1 VFLKIFTS
9 TSRSISKSFPVL
21 ALIFLSVTVFPPPAS
36 AQVNTAS
43 ISGTVADPSGAV
55 IASAQIEA
63 RDDATGAVHTA
74 VSGPQGEYTFPFL
87 PVGTYTITCSATGF
101 TSAQHTNVT
110 LVAAQ
115 QMKLDFALQ
124 TRSVTQNITVT
135 AEAPLIDSVSSQDSN
150 TLPSKTLVQLPVAS
164 LNWTNLLTQTTGAIK
179 QTSSSSST
187 QNLGISLN
195 GLPTAG
201 FNLTVDGTNAAA
213 DPEVPIFGFYQS
225 PNIINTVANDAI
237 QEVSIVKGVPPA
249 TVGGVMS
256 GGVNIL
262 THSGANAFHGDA
274 FERNETNALDARNYF
289 ATTTPRLTFNE
300 FGGSLGGPIRRN
312 QLFFFGAYEGARLS
326 QFAVISGS
334 VPTAYLRSIAP
345 AIYTGELN
353 RMPTL
358 PQPAGDPADCYA
370 TTNPVVDPSCHT
382 NATYQGVSATR
393 RFDSSGVVRIDQ
405 NLSQRSEWYIRY
417 TRNRPYQYLPTLNS
431 TNPQVTTAH
440 GDVYNAGFLHQFGS
454 LSSNTRLGY
463 NRLRLN
469 RGQLGFYDDNEGLN
483 FGFNTGNS
491 EVFTKEGGVETGD
504 QEFAMILGKHSLQFG
519 GIVQQNNGGRTD
531 ADTTAFTYSSLSQFV
546 NNTPSKITMYF
557 PITPFNLYQWQF
569 GGYVQDDY
577 HMTPSLTLNL
587 GFRYDYYTVI
597 KEAHGRIYNRGVD
610 PVLGPGFGP
619 YRPADSLYNADY
631 HTGFQPR
638 LGFAWSP
645 HGPGTVVRGGFG
657 IMTTRRPFYGG
668 PIEVSPTSPT
678 QPANLNLTQA
688 QIQQAAF
695 AYPIPRSALQTDLAS
710 LQASGSVGT
719 SFAGTSIDANFNN
732 PYAML
737 WNLAVEQALPGR
749 MVMDLGYVGDH
760 GLNENFTY
768 VDNEPSRTTGISPD
782 PTFGTFNRY
791 IAGDKSNY
799 NAMEVKLRKQAQ
811 YGLMFG
817 TNYTWAKSLSFGDA
831 NILLETSPQDL
842 NDLRAEYGPTQ
853 YDIRDNFSGDV
864 DWEVPFDRWYS
875 GGNRVA
881 KVLGQDWRTTLVV
894 NANTGLPANIT
905 NGASVFP
912 ADRPDLLSNPYLAG
926 YHAAGP
932 SGVAHRY
939 LNPASFTLPT
949 GAHVIPLISGIQTRD
964 GDLTRNAIRNI
975 GQYDF
980 DLSAAKGFNLSEG
993 MKLDFRIDAFNVLNH
1008 TNFTGLG
1015 TSTSAST
1022 FGFFTSATARTIQLA
1037 GRLSF

>member
-1 VFLKIFTS
+1 MKKFVP
-9 TSRSISKSFPVL
+9 SRPL
-21 ALIFLSVTVFPPPAS
+21 MTVAFCFSLLFAAS
-36 AQVNTAS
+36 AGAQVNTAS
-43 ISGTVADPSGAV
+43 ITGTVTDPSGAV
-55 IASAQIEA
+55 IAGAHIDVHNAE
-63 RDDATGAVHTA
+63 TGALHTA
-74 VSGPQGEYTFPFL
+74 LSGSQGDYTFPFL
-87 PVGTYTITCSATGF
+87 AIGSYTITCTAPGF
-101 TSAQHTNVT
+101 TVQQRTNVA

-115 QMKLDFALQ
+115 QLRLDFALV
-124 TRSVTQNITVT
+124 TSSVQQNVTVT
-135 AEAPLIDSVSSQDSN
+135 AETPLIDSVSSQDSS
-150 TLPSKTLVQLPVAS
+150 TLATKALVQLPVAN

-225 PNIINTVANDAI
+225 PNIINTVASDAI
-237 QEVSIVKGVPPA
+237 QEVSIVKGIPPA

-256 GGVNIL
+256 GSVNIL
-262 THSGANAFHGDA
+262 TRSGSNAFHGDL

-300 FGGSLGGPIRRN
+300 FGGSLGGPILHDK
-312 QLFFFGAYEGARLS
+312 LFFFGAYEGARLS

-334 VPTAYLRSIAP
+334 VPTTYLRAVAP
-345 AIYTGELN
+345 SLYTNELN
-353 RMPTL
+353 RLPTL
-358 PQPAGDPADCYA
+358 PQPVGDAADCYV
-370 TTNPVVDPSCHT
+370 TTNPVVDSSCHT
-382 NATYQGVSATR
+382 NATYQGVGATR
-393 RFDSSGVVRIDQ
+393 RFDSSGVVRIDD
-405 NLSQRSEWYIRY
+405 NLSPRSEWYVRY
-417 TRNRPYQYLPTLNS
+417 TRNRPYQNLPTLNA

-440 GDVYNAGFLHQFGS
+440 GDVYNAGFLHQFGN

-469 RGQLGFYDDNEGLN
+469 RGQLGFYNDNEGLN
-483 FGFNTGNS
+483 YGFNTGNS
-491 EVFTKEGGVETGD
+491 EVFTKEGGVETVD
-504 QEFAMILGKHSLQFG
+504 QEFAVTLGKHSLQFG

-546 NNTPSKITMYF
+546 NNTPSKLTMYF
-557 PITPFNLYQWQF
+557 AITPFDLYQWQF
-569 GGYVQDDY
+569 GGYFQDDY
-577 HMTPSLTLNL
+577 RVTQSLTLNL

-597 KEAHGRIYNRGVD
+597 KEAHGRLYNRGVD

-619 YRPADSLYNADY
+619 YRPADSMYNADF

-645 HGPGTVVRGGFG
+645 HGPNTVVRGGFG

-668 PIEVSPTSPT
+668 PIEMSPTSPN
-678 QPANLNLTQA
+678 QPANLNLTQL
-688 QIQQAAF
+688 QIQHAGL
-695 AYPIPRSALQTDLAS
+695 AYPIPLPALQTDLKN
-710 LQASGSVGT
+710 LQASGAVGT

-732 PYAML
+732 PYAL
-737 WNLAVEQALPGR
+737 EWNLAVEQALPGR

-782 PTFGTFNRY
+782 PQFGTFNRY

-799 NAMEVKLRKQAQ
+799 NAMEVKLRKQLQ

-842 NDLRAEYGPTQ
+842 NNLRAEYGPSQ

-864 DWEVPFDRWYS
+864 DWELPFDHWYQ
-875 GGNRVA
+875 GGSHFA
-881 KVLGQDWRTTLVV
+881 KALGEDWRTTLVV

-912 ADRPDLLSNPYLAG
+912 GDRPDLLGNPYLTG

-932 SGVAHRY
+932 SGAAHRY
-939 LNPASFTLPT
+939 LNPAAFTLPT

-964 GDLTRNAIRNI
+964 GDMTRDAIRNI

-980 DLSAAKGFNLSEG
+980 DLSAAKGIPLSEG
-993 MKLDFRIDAFNVLNH
+993 MRLDFRIDAFNLLNH
-1008 TNFTGLG
+1008 TNFGGLG
-1015 TSTSAST
+1015 TNTNSST
-1022 FGFFTSATARTIQLA
+1022 FGFFTSATARTVQLG
-1037 GRLSF
+1037 GRFSF